1 MAQNT
6 PSRRIRA
13 WKSAAA
19 TRSKMVSKKI
29 AVRPRCQRDASCDL
43 GEEGA
48 CERVPGPRSR
58 NNNSIKAEAAPVV
71 VDRKDQLQHEQEKIR
86 PRPFP
91 RGIVETEPE
100 VEDLQCTDDTPKP
113 DEYPQHQRH
122 CRQHFKRIDDRREDV
137 KMRQHDVVDE
147 LGL

>member
-29 AVRPRCQRDASCDL
+29 AVRPRCQRHASCDL

-48 CERVPGPRSR
+48 CERVSGPRSR
-58 NNNSIKAEAAPVV
+58 NNNSIKAEAAPIP
-71 VDRKDQLQHEQEKIR
+71 VDRKDQLQHEQEKIG
-86 PRPFP
+86 PRPLP
-91 RGIVETEPE
+91 CGIVEAEPE
-100 VEDLQCTDDTPKP
+100 VEDLQRADDTPKAG
-113 DEYPQHQRH
+113 E
-122 CRQHFKRIDDRREDV
+122 
-137 KMRQHDVVDE
+137 
-147 LGL
+147 